1 MINLPMWSMKLLIQR
16 FQVNQKLEMAHQ
28 VWKKLE
34 HSYEGTSA
42 VKEAKLYIFKDNYAK
57 FKIQEDESVSEMC
70 PYTQCH
76 CK

>member
-1 MINLPMWSMKLLIQR
+1 MWSMKLLIQR
-16 FQVNQKLEMAHQ
+16 FSSQSKTWDGTSSLEEA
-28 VWKKLE
+28 
-34 HSYEGTSA
+34 YEGTSA

-70 PYTQCH
+70 PYTQCR

>member
-1 MINLPMWSMKLLIQR
+1 MKLLIQR

-42 VKEAKLYIFKDNYAK
+42 VEEAKLYIFKDNYAK
-57 FKIQEDESVSEMC
+57 LKI
-70 PYTQCH
+70 
-76 CK
+76 